1 MIVESRK
8 EYIDNLPKGL
18 PIYFQ
23 PDFLEAVDSNWTA
36 FVGKNDKTGVPEWLL
51 PCSSRKKFGIRLYAP
66 AFLAHDN
73 AVIPLVENI
82 QDKTLSLPGF
92 LSRTIINDRHS
103 RAPQKLLLDFVKTER
118 SRQVIDMENYPEEAS
133 DLKKSKYKNL
143 RKADM
148 CKVIL
153 TEDFN
158 LFYKLYQSSFERQ
171 GAKLMSYGELHA
183 VFQNISGAFESKL
196 FILMDEKENLLSANW
211 VAGYEDTIYG
221 LLAAKNYEINRRG
234 AQEYIMWELIQNMR
248 ETYKYWD
255 LGGSNMPGV
264 KQFNMEMGGEN
275 IQYASYVR
283 YNPGWLGKLM
293 GLLGK

>member
-23 PDFLEAVDSNWTA
+23 PDFLEAVDSSWTA
-36 FVGKNDKTGVPEWLL
+36 FVGKNDKTGAPEWLM
-51 PCSSRKKFGIRLYAP
+51 PCSSRKKYGIRLYAP

-73 AVIPLVENI
+73 AVVPLVENI
-82 QDKTLSLPGF
+82 QENTLKLPGF

-103 RAPQKLLLDFVKTER
+103 RVPQELLTGYVKTER
-118 SRQVIDMENYPEEAS
+118 SRQVIDMENYPGEAS
-133 DLKKSKYKNL
+133 GLKKSKYKNL
-143 RKADM
+143 RKAEL

-153 TEDFN
+153 TEDFS
-158 LFYKLYQSSFERQ
+158 LFYGLYQSSFERQ
-171 GAKLMSYGELHA
+171 GVELMSYDELHT
-183 VFQNISGAFESKL
+183 VFQNVSNIYDSKL
-196 FILMDEKENLLSANW
+196 FILMDEEENLLSANW
-211 VAGYEDTIYG
+211 IAGYEDTIYG
-221 LLAAKNYEINRRG
+221 LLAAKNYDINQRG

-248 ETYKYWD
+248 KSYKYWD

-283 YNPGWLGKLM
+283 YKPTWLGKLLE
-293 GLLGK
+293 LLGK